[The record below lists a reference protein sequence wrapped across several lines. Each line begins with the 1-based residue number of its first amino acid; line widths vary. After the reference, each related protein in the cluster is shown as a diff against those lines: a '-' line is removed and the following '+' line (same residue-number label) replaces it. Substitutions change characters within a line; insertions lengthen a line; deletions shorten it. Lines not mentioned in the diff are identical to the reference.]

1 MLKNFDLIY
10 FYVKHFLHTL
20 HLKIVY
26 QLWQSTCQCVKSIGE
41 QFEIIWIFKVDY
53 LKFRK
58 GHKTLRHLPHGFDI
72 YLVNVK
78 TIKKMAQIF
87 VTFLEK
93 LNFIKSNL
101 DFIKKATKDQR
112 IMFFMLVQ
120 KDSNVFLWFQSLI
133 YTM

>member
-1 MLKNFDLIY
+1 M
-10 FYVKHFLHTL
+10 
-20 HLKIVY
+20 
-26 QLWQSTCQCVKSIGE
+26 
-41 QFEIIWIFKVDY
+41 IICITQVIMNSWY
-53 LKFRK
+53 
-58 GHKTLRHLPHGFDI
+58 PPYGFDI

-133 YTM
+133 CTM